1 MTYSQI
7 IMFWPIKFCV
17 NCNSPNLIPSI
28 LPVDIINIKLILKK
42 LNYVYG
48 LRTVSIE
55 NEAPK

>member
-1 MTYSQI
+1 
-7 IMFWPIKFCV
+7 MFWPIKFCV